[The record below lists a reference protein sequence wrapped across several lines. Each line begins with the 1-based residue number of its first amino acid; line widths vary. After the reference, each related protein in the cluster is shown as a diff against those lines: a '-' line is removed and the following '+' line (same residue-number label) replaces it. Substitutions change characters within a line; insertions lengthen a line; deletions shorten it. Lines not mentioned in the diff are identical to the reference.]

1 MSKLGQAKR
10 IIFLKTADGQLFEVD
25 EPVAMEFEIVKS
37 FFDENEDAADDTV
50 VPLPNVSAEP
60 LAGII
65 EFCKAH
71 VEFRANGAAGKD
83 EVKKFN
89 AEYIKEKSNEQLKE
103 LILAANYLNIK
114 EMLDFL
120 TETIANRLKN
130 KSVEYVRAFFGIE
143 NDFTPQEEEA
153 VRKEYEWAFE
163 GVDED

>member
-1 MSKLGQAKR
+1 MSELPLTKR
-10 IIFLKTADGQLFEVD
+10 IISLRTADCHLFEVD

-37 FFDENEDAADDTV
+37 FFDENEDAVDGTV

-71 VEFRANGAAGKD
+71 VDFRAKGVERD

-89 AEYIKEKSNEQLKE
+89 AEYIKEKGNEQLKE

-114 EMLDFL
+114 EMLEFL
-120 TETIANRLKN
+120 TETIADRIKN
-130 KSVEYVRAFFGIE
+130 KSVEYVRAYFGTD
-143 NDFTPQEEEA
+143 NDFTPEEEEA
-153 VRKEYEWAFE
+153 VRNENAWAFVR
-163 GVDED
+163 VDVD